1 MTGKQEISIR
11 EFVAIEHSR
20 LNFRMPFSQNS
31 LVLVEMTYIQ
41 LYTKL
46 SSLPS
51 NLKKEV
57 DDFVDF
63 LLSKNKATEN
73 AKRTPGLAKG
83 LIKMKGNFDEPLT
96 DFKDYMQ

>member
-1 MTGKQEISIR
+1 
-11 EFVAIEHSR
+11 
-20 LNFRMPFSQNS
+20 MPFSWNS

-63 LLSKNKATEN
+63 LLSKNKAKEKV
-73 AKRTPGLAKG
+73 KRTPGLAKG
-83 LIKMKGNFDEPLT
+83 LIKMKSNFDEPLA
-96 DFKDYMQ
+96 DFKDYM